1 MAGVVVRRTAVR
13 KILYTM
19 HFVSRASAVPA
30 NSTILKT
37 RGTATSSV
45 ITTMVLP
52 SGLQTELKGSA
63 GDLAFLE
70 SELRL
75 NGQDEFE
82 EHGQITFGDESEHMF
97 EFATLGRGHMVLGI
111 APGLMAG
118 SVNWRISGGNGQF
131 ARAQGV
137 ISSTFT
143 IDESGDRSDFHCGMI
158 FVPE

>member
-1 MAGVVVRRTAVR
+1 MADWGTPVRR
-13 KILYTM
+13 ILYTM
-19 HFVSRASAVPA
+19 HFVGRASAA
-30 NSTILKT
+30 AADSTTLKT
-37 RGTATSSV
+37 SGTAASCV
-45 ITTMVLP
+45 ITTLVLP
-52 SGLQTELKGSA
+52 SGVQTELKGSA

-75 NGQDEFE
+75 KGADEFE
-82 EHGQITFGDESEHMF
+82 ENGQITFGDEGEHVL

-111 APGLMAG
+111 EPGLMAG
-118 SVNWRISGGNGQF
+118 SVSWRISGGNGQF

-143 IDESGDRSDFHCGMI
+143 ISESGDRSDLHSGLI